1 MNNILGKKI
10 ELKKRDIGHYCRCT
24 RFVRVAICAIH
35 Y

>member
-10 ELKKRDIGHYCRCT
+10 ELKRDIGHYCRCT

-35 Y
+35 H